1 MSCKRLSTLLA
12 LVLVAAA
19 TVMAQKNTM
28 RRKTCPTYNCKTK
41 TDI

>member
-19 TVMAQKNTM
+19 TVMAQKKYYAPEDVPNVQLQNKN
-28 RRKTCPTYNCKTK
+28 R
-41 TDI
+41 